1 MSDEAGPRRSSL
13 RRRVAWW
20 LLPPLALLLLL
31 NAVWSYKVAMDA
43 ANRAYD
49 RSLTASLKSI
59 AENIHATGGRIS
71 VDVPY
76 SALDLFEEGVQE
88 RVYYAVI
95 GPSGGNLTGYDDLLP
110 PLTTVRTDEPT
121 MFDTQFRRRSIRM
134 GALGKRLYDP
144 ELVGGDVVTVLFAE
158 TTGAR
163 TQLALELFFGS
174 LRRQVLLIIAG
185 AILVM
190 VALTSAFRPLLRL
203 RNTILARHEEDLT
216 PIPQSEIPYELS
228 PLIEAINHHM
238 GRLAEM
244 LQARRRFLADAA
256 HQIRTPL
263 TVLGTQAEYGRRQS
277 DPEDMRRTFASLL
290 ASIRGAQR
298 MADQMLTLARA
309 EPANGLI
316 HERVKLNLTELAHSV
331 AVELASLAMK
341 RSIEL
346 AFEAP
351 GAPVLVSGNAT
362 MLHEMI
368 SNLVDNALRYT
379 PQRGQA
385 VLHLAAEGGWARLR
399 ISDNGPG
406 IAPAEREK
414 VFQRF
419 YRIPGSGD
427 SAGSG
432 LGLAIVREI
441 CWGHGGAVHLGE
453 GANGGGL
460 TVEVRL
466 PLAPA

>member
-1 MSDEAGPRRSSL
+1 MSAEAGRRRPSL

-20 LLPPLALLLLL
+20 LLPPLAVLLLL

-49 RSLTASLKSI
+49 RSLTASLKSL

-71 VDVPY
+71 VDIPY

-95 GPSGGNLTGYDDLLP
+95 GPSGDNLTGYDDLLP
-110 PLTTVRTDEPT
+110 PLVAVRTDEPT
-121 MFDTQFRRRSIRM
+121 MLDTRFRRESIRL
-134 GALGKRLYDP
+134 GALSKRLYDP
-144 ELVGGDVVTVLFAE
+144 ELVGGDTVTVLFAE

-163 TQLALELFFGS
+163 TRLARELFLGS
-174 LRRQVLLIIAG
+174 LRRQVLLIIVG

-190 VALTSAFRPLLRL
+190 IALTSAFRPLLRL
-203 RNTILARHEEDLT
+203 RRTILVRHEEDLT
-216 PIPQSEIPYELS
+216 PIPQTEIPYELS

-238 GRLAEM
+238 GRLAAM
-244 LQARRRFLADAA
+244 LEARRRFLTDAA

-277 DPEDMRRTFASLL
+277 NPEDMRLTFASLL

-316 HERVKLNLTELAHSV
+316 HERVTLDLADLAREV
-331 AVELASLAMK
+331 AAEMASLALK
-341 RSIEL
+341 KSIDL

-351 GAPVLVSGNAT
+351 APSVPVSGNAT

-379 PQRGQA
+379 PEGGQV
-385 VLHLAAEGGWARLR
+385 VLHVAAENGRALLR

-406 IAPAEREK
+406 IAAAEREK
-414 VFQRF
+414 VFHRF
-419 YRIPGSGD
+419 YRIPGNGD
-427 SAGSG
+427 SGGSG
-432 LGLAIVREI
+432 LGLSIVREI
-441 CWGHGGAVHLGE
+441 CRGHGG
-453 GANGGGL
+453 
-460 TVEVRL
+460 EVRLADGAGGYSLTIEADL

>member
-1 MSDEAGPRRSSL
+1 
-13 RRRVAWW
+13 VAWW
-20 LLPPLALLLLL
+20 LLPPLAVLLLL

-49 RSLTASLKSI
+49 RSLAASLKSL

-71 VDVPY
+71 VDIPY

-95 GPSGGNLTGYDDLLP
+95 GPSGDNLTGYDDLLP
-110 PLTTVRTDEPT
+110 PLAAVRTDEPT
-121 MFDTQFRRRSIRM
+121 MLDTRFRRQSIRL
-134 GALGKRLYDP
+134 GALRKRLYDP
-144 ELVGGDVVTVLFAE
+144 ELVGGDTVTVLFAE
-158 TTGAR
+158 TTDAR
-163 TQLALELFFGS
+163 TRLARELFFGS
-174 LRRQVLLIIAG
+174 LRRQVLLIIVG

-190 VALTSAFRPLLRL
+190 IALTSAFRPLLRL
-203 RNTILARHEEDLT
+203 RRTILVRHEEDLT
-216 PIPQSEIPYELS
+216 PIPQTEIPYELS

-244 LQARRRFLADAA
+244 LKARRRFLADAA

-277 DPEDMRRTFASLL
+277 DPEDMRLTFASLL

-316 HERVKLNLTELAHSV
+316 HERVRLDLADL
-331 AVELASLAMK
+331 AREAAAEMASLALK
-341 RSIEL
+341 KSIDL

-351 GAPVLVSGNAT
+351 APAVPVCGNST

-379 PQRGQA
+379 PDGGRV
-385 VLHLAAEGGWARLR
+385 VLRVAAENGRALLR
-399 ISDNGPG
+399 VSDNGPG
-406 IAPAEREK
+406 IAAAEREK
-414 VFQRF
+414 VFHRF
-419 YRIPGSGD
+419 YRIPGNGD
-427 SAGSG
+427 SGGSG
-432 LGLAIVREI
+432 LGLSIVREI
-441 CWGHGGAVHLGE
+441 CWGHGGEVRLAD
-453 GANGGGL
+453 GAGGCGL
-460 TVEVRL
+460 TIEADL

>member
-1 MSDEAGPRRSSL
+1 MNIEAGNGRSSL

-20 LLPPLALLLLL
+20 LLPPLAVLLLL
-31 NAVWSYKVAMDA
+31 NAVWSYKVSMDA

-49 RSLTASLKSI
+49 RSLTASLKSL

-71 VDVPY
+71 VDIPY

-95 GPSGGNLTGYDDLLP
+95 GPSGNNLTGYDDLLP
-110 PLTTVRTDEPT
+110 PLITVRTDRPT
-121 MFDTQFRRRSIRM
+121 MLDTQFRRQSIRL

-144 ELVGGDVVTVLFAE
+144 ELVGGDTVTVLFAE
-158 TTGAR
+158 TTEAR
-163 TQLALELFFGS
+163 TRLALELFFGG
-174 LRRQVLLIIAG
+174 LRRQVLLIIVG
-185 AILVM
+185 VFLVM
-190 VALTSAFRPLLRL
+190 IALTSAFRPLLRL

-216 PIPQSEIPYELS
+216 PIPQKEIPYELS

-244 LQARRRFLADAA
+244 LNARRRFLADAA

-277 DPEDMRRTFASLL
+277 NPEDMRLTFASLQT
-290 ASIRGAQR
+290 SIRGAQR
-298 MADQMLTLARA
+298 MADQMLTLARV

-316 HERVKLNLTELAHSV
+316 HERVTLDLANLAREV
-331 AVELASLAMK
+331 AVEMASLALK
-341 RSIEL
+341 KSIDL

-351 GAPVLVSGNAT
+351 APSVLIVGNAT

-379 PQRGQA
+379 PHKGQV
-385 VLHLAAEGGWARLR
+385 VLYVATEDGRAILR
-399 ISDNGPG
+399 VSDNGPG
-406 IAPAEREK
+406 IPQAEREN

-419 YRIPGSGD
+419 YRVPGSGD

-432 LGLAIVREI
+432 LGLSIVREI
-441 CWGHGGAVHLGE
+441 CWGHGGEVRLAD
-453 GANGGGL
+453 GAGGNGL

-466 PLAPA
+466 PSAQI